1 MNSSIDQYSLED
13 AVAILVNDGQG
24 ATSSTGKALLRLG
37 ARIVIVDP
45 DCERGA
51 AIEKELRREVE
62 FEPNTVTFIQADISD
77 KKGARKLAEDIFSKF
92 GRVDLIL
99 DAKTAALGLAVS
111 ALRSTDSDRT
121 RIQRISTR
129 ALVLSTLETMETD
142 LTGPADAPMTAT
154 EDEKLRLCHSVL
166 STLEQQYSDW
176 KRGSFLN
183 KPMMRQEFTR
193 LTEMSIEDM
202 IGTLA
207 KLEESLKNQAPV
219 TGFVEPLRKLASFY
233 RRSINVNGPLSSST
247 NVTHSRLS
255 DPEQLASMIVNDA
268 QKTLLSGLS

>member
-1 MNSSIDQYSLED
+1 MNSTMNQYSLED

-24 ATSSTGKALLRLG
+24 ATCSTGKALLRLG
-37 ARIVIVDP
+37 ARIVVVDP

-129 ALVLSTLETMETD
+129 ALVLSTLETMETG

-154 EDEKLRLCHSVL
+154 QDEKLRLCRSVL

-233 RRSINVNGPLSSST
+233 RRSSNVNGPLSSST

>member
-1 MNSSIDQYSLED
+1 MNQYSLED

-24 ATSSTGKALLRLG
+24 ATCSTGKALLRLG
-37 ARIVIVDP
+37 ARIVVVDP

-129 ALVLSTLETMETD
+129 ALVLSTLETMETG

-154 EDEKLRLCHSVL
+154 EDEKLRLCRSVL

-233 RRSINVNGPLSSST
+233 RRSSNVNGPLSSST

-255 DPEQLASMIVNDA
+255 DPEILASMIVNDA

>member
-1 MNSSIDQYSLED
+1 MNSTMNQYSLED
-13 AVAILVNDGQG
+13 AVAILVNDGQD
-24 ATSSTGKALLRLG
+24 ATCSTGKALLRLG
-37 ARIVIVDP
+37 VRIVVVDP

-51 AIEKELRREVE
+51 AIEKELRREGE
-62 FEPNTVTFIQADISD
+62 FEPNSVIFIQADISD

-129 ALVLSTLETMETD
+129 ALVLSTLETMETG

-154 EDEKLRLCHSVL
+154 QDEKLRLCHSVL

-202 IGTLA
+202 IGILA
-207 KLEESLKNQAPV
+207 KLEESLRNQAPV

-233 RRSINVNGPLSSST
+233 RRSSNVNGPLSSST

-255 DPEQLASMIVNDA
+255 DPVILASMIVNDA